1 MRIALSAIVVF
12 IGANMLISIID
23 SNMMKTIETRNEKLC
38 QMNQSFCKE

>member
-1 MRIALSAIVVF
+1 MKIALSAIVVM
-12 IGANMLISIID
+12 IGAHMLISILD